1 MAIKLIAID
10 IDGTLLNEHNQ
21 LAKGTITAISKAR
34 QTGIKV
40 VLCTGRPLSG
50 VQPYL
55 DQLNISGADEYAI
68 TFNGAMAQNL
78 DGKVIAHQT
87 LTYDDFLQ
95 TEMIAR
101 KLGVHYQ
108 FETMDAIYA
117 FNRDLSPYSIGESYL
132 VRLPIKFRSPE
143 EIPSDLVISK
153 AMLVD
158 FPKLISKANTNFPQA
173 LRDQLYVVQSEPFF
187 IEMMNKNA
195 NKGNA
200 LRDLAADL
208 GLKAENVMAIGD
220 QGNDLTMIKYAG
232 FGVAMGNGIDAVKT
246 AAKEVTKTN
255 AEDGVAYA
263 INHWVL
269 QAD

>member
-21 LAKGTITAISKAR
+21 LAKATITAISKAR

-101 KLGVHYQ
+101 KLGVHY
-108 FETMDAIYA
+108 
-117 FNRDLSPYSIGESYL
+117 
-132 VRLPIKFRSPE
+132 
-143 EIPSDLVISK
+143 
-153 AMLVD
+153 
-158 FPKLISKANTNFPQA
+158 
-173 LRDQLYVVQSEPFF
+173 
-187 IEMMNKNA
+187 
-195 NKGNA
+195 
-200 LRDLAADL
+200 
-208 GLKAENVMAIGD
+208 
-220 QGNDLTMIKYAG
+220 
-232 FGVAMGNGIDAVKT
+232 
-246 AAKEVTKTN
+246 
-255 AEDGVAYA
+255 
-263 INHWVL
+263 
-269 QAD
+269 